1 MRDTGISR
9 IIETQR
15 GYIDALANSVKSTEL
30 IEAKAGRY
38 GGTYVVRELLYADRR
53 LPYWINLPSPEIH
66 MSTNTKLLVIAGVT
80 IKTDEEGRYCLNDFH
95 KAAGGAAK
103 HQPNL
108 WLRLEA
114 TTELIHEVEVA
125 VIPQM
130 CGVSA
135 KAGRY
140 GGTFAVRELVYAYA
154 TWISPKFHLEVIR
167 SYDRL
172 TTNGVVVHRNAAE
185 DLLANPLKYFEVV
198 FNEAKKLS
206 EENKRL
212 EEEKAVLQ
220 PKADTFDLVVAH
232 KRVSVAAFCRTMQ
245 GVNIMKVKE
254 SLKKL
259 GYLYRLGSDGNYRVY
274 TKFHRYFEERLNA
287 EREGSWELYPTEVGK
302 SLLVKL
308 YKDGKLQMKNS

>member
-1 MRDTGISR
+1 MT
-9 IIETQR
+9 
-15 GYIDALANSVKSTEL
+15 
-30 IEAKAGRY
+30 
-38 GGTYVVRELLYADRR
+38 
-53 LPYWINLPSPEIH
+53 
-66 MSTNTKLLVIAGVT
+66 TNTKLLVIAGST
-80 IKTDEEGRYCLNDFH
+80 INTDEEGRYNLNALH

-108 WLRLEA
+108 WLRLDA
-114 TTELIHEVEVA
+114 TTELIHEVEAA
-125 VIPQM
+125 VIPQI

-154 TWISPKFHLEVIR
+154 MWVSPKFHLEVIR
-167 SYDRL
+167 AYDRL
-172 TTNGVVVHRNAAE
+172 ATNGVAVHRNAAE

-212 EEEKAVLQ
+212 EEEKLVLEEEKSVLQ

-232 KRVSVAAFCRTMQ
+232 KRVSVSTFCRTMP
-245 GVNIMKVKE
+245 GVNLMKVKE

-259 GYLYRLGSDGNYRVY
+259 GYLYRVGSYGNYRVY

-287 EREGSWELYPTEVGK
+287 EREGSWELYPTETGK
-302 SLLVKL
+302 ALLAQL